1 MSSAEMVLIVT
12 LGLDMTTQIDIEIH
26 NALVDY
32 LAGDTTLDRFRDWFD
47 GATWNIDESADPGA
61 QALAGEIDLRIA
73 EYLNGHRNESELRQA
88 LLPQARIFSHG
99 LGQFGITS
107 SDNVTVRRATNL
119 AQGVGIRV
127 ERVFA

>member
-1 MSSAEMVLIVT
+1 
-12 LGLDMTTQIDIEIH
+12 MTTQIDIEIH